1 MIIASMLLSAVL
13 LCEGCRQLGKWR
25 GRHLGIPDEWYC

>member
-25 GRHLGIPDEWYC
+25 NRWLGVDCYG

>member
-1 MIIASMLLSAVL
+1 MTISMFVAAVL

-25 GRHLGIPDEWYC
+25 NRWLGVDCHG